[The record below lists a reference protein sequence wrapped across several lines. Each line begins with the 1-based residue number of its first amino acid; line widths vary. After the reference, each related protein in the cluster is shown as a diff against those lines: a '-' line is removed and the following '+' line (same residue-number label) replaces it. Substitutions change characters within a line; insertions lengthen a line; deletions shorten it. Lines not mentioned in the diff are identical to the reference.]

1 MKRLSPWQQEKQRTA
16 KALRELPKCDYLAC
30 EKRGMGQVA
39 VRIQTGDDFTFATL
53 WVCPAHAQKLKAQ
66 RAQRERT

>member
-16 KALRELPKCDYLAC
+16 KALRELPKCEWCGIKKGLGFSQ
-30 EKRGMGQVA
+30 EGSW
-39 VRIQTGDDFTFATL
+39 L
-53 WVCPAHAQKLKAQ
+53 CPTCAALTLKAQ